1 MKNKSLII
9 LIAVFVL
16 LIAGAGFLYKN
27 LSAGVENNQLQI
39 QATPTPVSS
48 EAPDNSG
55 TPSSPETSEEPQR
68 IQAPDCVVYD
78 KEGNEFLLSDFRG
91 KPTIINFWAS
101 WCIYCIAEM
110 PEFQA
115 KYEELGDEVNFLMI
129 NVTDGAQETVESA
142 SKLIEDGGY
151 TFPVYY
157 DTDQI
162 AAYTYG
168 AYSLPLTFGI
178 DAEGYAVVKANGAIG
193 AEDIDKI
200 VEMIK

>member
-55 TPSSPETSEEPQR
+55 TPSSPENSEEPQR
-68 IQAPDCVVYD
+68 IQAPDFVVYD